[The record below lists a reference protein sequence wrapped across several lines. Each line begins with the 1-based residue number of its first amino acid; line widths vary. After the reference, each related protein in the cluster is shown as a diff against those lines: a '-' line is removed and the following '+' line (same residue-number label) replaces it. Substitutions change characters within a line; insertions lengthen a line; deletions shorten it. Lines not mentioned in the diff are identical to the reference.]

1 MSDESTTTDLDTIV
15 DDSVN
20 ESLTQNPMLS
30 MIVETD
36 SDLKK
41 YLVEYVGTKLD
52 IEEVTVNMIAEV
64 LAIDFPEFVFAF
76 AEENWLR
83 GYQQGLEDATT
94 LPKRSTQ
101 SDA

>member
-1 MSDESTTTDLDTIV
+1 MNEEKTITEQELHENPALAMAV
-15 DDSVN
+15 EPDSA
-20 ESLTQNPMLS
+20 
-30 MIVETD
+30 
-36 SDLKK
+36 LKQH
-41 YLVEYVGTKLD
+41 LVEYVGTKLES
-52 IEEVTVNMIAEV
+52 EEVTVNMVAEV
-64 LAIDFPEFVFAF
+64 LALEFPEFVFAF